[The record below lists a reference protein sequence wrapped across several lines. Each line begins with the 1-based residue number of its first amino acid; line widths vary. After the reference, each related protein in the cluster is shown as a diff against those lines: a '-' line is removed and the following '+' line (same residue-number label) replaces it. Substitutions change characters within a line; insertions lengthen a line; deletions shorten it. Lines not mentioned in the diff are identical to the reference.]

1 MLGQARLL
9 RIRNVQY
16 CLLLPNMQTT
26 SSSARHDNSVWAL
39 QGHLLLVGVGGS
51 GKQSLAKL
59 AAFAAGC
66 TVFEIQLTRG
76 YNKAA
81 FLGDLKTLYTLL
93 GLDNKKV
100 LSQSLLKLVLLCSA

>member
-1 MLGQARLL
+1 MR
-9 RIRNVQY
+9 
-16 CLLLPNMQTT
+16 
-26 SSSARHDNSVWAL
+26 AL

-59 AAFAAGC
+59 AAFAADC

-76 YNKAA
+76 YNKAN
-81 FLGDLKTLYTLL
+81 FMDELKALYTIL

-100 LSQSLLKLVLLCSA
+100 LSRGLLSLEDV

>member
-1 MLGQARLL
+1 MLGQARPL
-9 RIRNVQY
+9 RILIFKSSS
-16 CLLLPNMQTT
+16 CLPNLHLESSMQ
-26 SSSARHDNSVWAL
+26 RNNCMYAL

-76 YNKAA
+76 YNRAA
-81 FLGDLKTLYTLL
+81 FLDDLKALYTLL
-93 GLDNKKV
+93 GADNKKV
-100 LSQSLLKLVLLCSA
+100 LSQSELGIE

>member
-1 MLGQARLL
+1 MCWARHALWAYQ
-9 RIRNVQY
+9 I
-16 CLLLPNMQTT
+16 CK
-26 SSSARHDNSVWAL
+26 SSSCLPDLHLISSTQRNYCTNAL

-76 YNKAA
+76 YNRAA
-81 FLGDLKTLYTLL
+81 FLDDLKALYTLL
-93 GLDNKKV
+93 GADNKKV
-100 LSQSLLKLVLLCSA
+100 LSQPL